1 MGRCHGRSPGRHL
14 RMARANAWL
23 PGVMALLPLA
33 PAYAAQPVR
42 PDPELLEF
50 LGSIDSDEEGWQEF
64 LDQMPLKSPRPAAAK
79 PKSAPKPAAKPVT
92 GLPPTASVPGTEAK
106 PAGEADKVKSQ

>member
-1 MGRCHGRSPGRHL
+1 MGRRNGRAPDRHL
-14 RMARANAWL
+14 RMARPNAWL

-33 PAYAAQPVR
+33 PAFAAQPAR

-64 LDQMPLKSPRPAAAK
+64 LEQMPLKSPRPAAK
-79 PKSAPKPAAKPVT
+79 PKPAPKPVT
-92 GLPPTASVPGTEAK
+92 ALPPTASVPGTEAK
-106 PAGEADKVKSQ
+106 PAEEAGKVKPR